1 VEVLKSE
8 AFATVVAV
16 VHKTKIA
23 LFLQTYEKVIP
34 WNETKGIFAAIPR
47 TAKSLDIEDKDGN
60 QLWRFIVL
68 RDMLE
73 EYLVEGKKAGLFLK
87 KFNYNREQ
95 Y

>member
-1 VEVLKSE
+1 MEVLKSE

-34 WNETKGIFAAIPR
+34 WNEAGGIFAAIPR

-68 RDMLE
+68 RDKLE